1 MLTKDLIAQLLNLPT
16 GWSVASVDSNNTEQR
31 VDIRLEYAGSDCFPC
46 PQCRRLVPVC
56 ARCDVANWRHLDAW
70 EKRTYLHAALPVVQ
84 CPDHG
89 RQSIVPPWARAG
101 SAYTGEFER
110 WCAELAKNHGG
121 MRFAA
126 AISRVPTAQIRQM
139 LSALAAESEADPPGC
154 EGPGAKGP
162 SDRAEGA
169 GGRQLSLFA
178 QSDMHLVNQGV
189 QALKALQLEKAV
201 ELFRRHQRHFPK
213 GYEVTSKI
221 AMAEFL
227 LEGLR
232 AAPAENPQRTAHLL
246 DLWRACEQCTESFGA
261 LKGEAAETL
270 KQNFFLKL
278 IEENE
283 RSGWMDVA
291 FISDKTPPGYLLL
304 QAGRLDEAVQSLQ
317 ASIAKA
323 PENAAV
329 YGYLGDAYWLRNKI
343 NTARQCYQ
351 EAFFIDPHAIDWG
364 FLQDQQLLEL
374 KEDLLL
380 EYGFD
385 EDLAKAWLPSHA
397 RINGLFERKL
407 IRLQDGARE
416 MVKRYLGLRKSLK
429 KSDNPRLAAALF
441 LLGLT
446 LCENEEYFR
455 FIKNI
460 DFIEVRK
467 AMQQANPDLFEE
479 FLENIVNNKAYP
491 EK

>member
-1 MLTKDLIAQLLNLPT
+1 MPTKDLIAQLLNLPA
-16 GWSVASVDSNNTEQR
+16 GWSVASVGVNNNEQR
-31 VDIRLEYAGSDCFPC
+31 VDVRLEYADGVRFPC
-46 PQCRRLVPVC
+46 PQCERPAPVC
-56 ARCDVANWRHLDAW
+56 ARGEVASWRHLDAW

-89 RQSIVPPWARAG
+89 RQTIVPPWSRAG
-101 SAYTGEFER
+101 SAYTCEFER
-110 WCAELAKNHGG
+110 WCAELAKDHGG
-121 MRFAA
+121 VRTAA
-126 AISRVPTAQIRQM
+126 AISGVPAAQVRQM
-139 LSALAAESEADPPGC
+139 LSALAGEGEADQRGREQPGPA
-154 EGPGAKGP
+154 GPD
-162 SDRAEGA
+162 DRPESA

-189 QALKALQLEKAV
+189 QALKALHLEKAV
-201 ELFRRHQRHFPK
+201 ELFRKHQQHFPK
-213 GYEVTSKI
+213 GYEVASKI

-232 AAPAENPQRTAHLL
+232 AAAAENPQRTAHLL
-246 DLWRACEQCTESFGA
+246 DLWRACVHCTESFGA

-270 KQNFFLKL
+270 KRSFFTKL

-291 FISDKTPPGYLLL
+291 LITDKTPPGYLLL

-317 ASIAKA
+317 ASIARV
-323 PENAAV
+323 PDNAAV
-329 YGYLGDAYWLRNKI
+329 YGYLGDAYWLRGNIK
-343 NTARQCYQ
+343 TARQCYQ
-351 EAFFIDPHAIDWG
+351 EAFFIDPHAIDWAH
-364 FLQDQQLLEL
+364 LQDQQLQEL

-397 RINGLFERKL
+397 RINGLFERKV
-407 IRLQDGARE
+407 IRLQDGAKE
-416 MVKRYLGLRKSLK
+416 IVKRYLGLRKSLQK
-429 KSDNPRLAAALF
+429 RGDSQPAATLF

-446 LCENEEYFR
+446 LCENEEYFK
-455 FIKNI
+455 FIKSI

-467 AMQQANPDLFEE
+467 TMQQANPDLFEE
-479 FLENIVNNKAYP
+479 FLENIISNKTLA